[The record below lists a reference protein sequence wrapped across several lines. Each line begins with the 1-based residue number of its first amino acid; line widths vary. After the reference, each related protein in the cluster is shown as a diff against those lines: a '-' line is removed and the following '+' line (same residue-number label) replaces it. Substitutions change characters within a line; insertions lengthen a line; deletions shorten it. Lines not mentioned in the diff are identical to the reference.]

1 MFAIACPK
9 ETRMESILIVEF
21 DTSRA
26 AELAVEHVMQEC
38 GVQGTDV
45 FVQPT
50 GADNTSGDR
59 PALADVKVKP
69 KPGEKLGGPIEV
81 SVDFHGDDPK
91 RVADALKS
99 VGAKAVRMK

>member
-1 MFAIACPK
+1 LFAIACPK
-9 ETRMESILIVEF
+9 ETRMESILVAEF

-26 AELAVEHVMQEC
+26 AELAVEHVVQEC
-38 GVQGTDV
+38 GVQRTDV
-45 FVQPT
+45 VQPM